1 MRYNVCGIVG
11 LIGEQIRVSALVEA
25 LEKLEYRG
33 YDSAGIA
40 FLKDRKLNITKSKG
54 KVENLKNQL
63 QDKLNDVIETGI
75 AHTRWAT
82 HGEPNDVNAHPH
94 SDCFCKISV
103 VHNGIIEN
111 FRSLKMRLQE
121 LGHNFLSQ
129 TDTEVIP
136 HLIEEH
142 YNGDLLEAVRKA
154 VLKLEGSYAIAV
166 VHADHPDIIVGARK
180 GSPLI
185 VGVDGSI
192 KGLASDVTPLL
203 KFTREVV
210 FLQDGEIVELSRDTV
225 KIIGFDG
232 TIRERNSVHVDWSY
246 EDAQK
251 SGYKHFMLKEIFEE
265 PSCIVSVL
273 TGRIKNGSV
282 VLEEFEPFEKT
293 LIDSKSM
300 KVIACGTSYH
310 AALIFK
316 YLLENRT
323 NITVDVD
330 VSSEFRYKRINLRPG
345 SIVLAISQSGE
356 TADTLES
363 VRLAKKHGA
372 KIVAVT
378 NVVGSTLTRE
388 ADCVLYLNAG
398 PEISVAA
405 TKSYV
410 AQLVMLYL
418 LMFRANEILNDS
430 MEQNSELIDRLMR
443 FPEIFENSLKSVDKI
458 HELARKYKDY
468 KHFMYIGRAYGYPTA
483 LEGAL
488 KLKEISYIHATG
500 YPAGELKHGPI
511 AMLGPDFPVF
521 AIAPND
527 SLFPKMKSNIIECRS
542 RKARILAVTSD
553 DNQEISELADDII
566 AVNSTREELYPLLM
580 APVIQ
585 LFAYFVAD
593 ELGFDPDKPRN
604 LAKSVTVE

>member
-1 MRYNVCGIVG
+1 MCGIVG
-11 LIGEQIRVSALVEA
+11 LTGQQIKVNDLIEA

-33 YDSAGIA
+33 YDSAGVA
-40 FLKDRKLNITKSKG
+40 FLKDSKLCISKSKG

-63 QDKLNDVIETGI
+63 QDNLSQIIQTGI

-94 SDCFCKISV
+94 CDCSCKISV

-111 FRSLKMRLQE
+111 FRSLKVRLQE
-121 LGHNFLSQ
+121 LGHKFLSQ

-136 HLIEEH
+136 HLIEEY

-166 VHADHPDIIVGARK
+166 VHSDHPDIIVGARK
-180 GSPLI
+180 GSPLV
-185 VGVDGSI
+185 VGMNGQI
-192 KGLASDVTPLL
+192 TGLASDVTPLL
-203 KFTREVV
+203 KFTKEVV
-210 FLQDGEIVELSRDTV
+210 FLQDGELAELSRNTV

-232 TIRERNSVHVDWSY
+232 TAREYKPVHIEWSY

-282 VLEEFEPFEKT
+282 VLEELKPFEKILETSRT
-293 LIDSKSM
+293 L
-300 KVIACGTSYH
+300 KVVACGTSYH
-310 AALIFK
+310 AALVFK
-316 YLLENRT
+316 YLVENT
-323 NITVDVD
+323 TDVTVDVD
-330 VSSEFRYKRINLRPG
+330 VSSEFRYKRPHIRPE

-363 VRLAKKHGA
+363 VRLAKKFGA
-372 KIVAVT
+372 KIIAVT

-388 ADCVLYLNAG
+388 SDCVLYLNAG

-418 LMFRANEILNDS
+418 LALKTGEVVNGSFNL
-430 MEQNSELIDRLMR
+430 QLIDRLMR
-443 FPEIFENSLKSVDKI
+443 VPEIFENVLKSADKI
-458 HELARKYKDY
+458 RELAIKYKDY
-468 KHFMYIGRAYGYPTA
+468 KHFMYIGRGYGYPTA

-488 KLKEISYIHATG
+488 KLKEISYIHATA

-511 AMLGPDFPVF
+511 AMLGPEFPVF
-521 AIAPND
+521 AIAPDD
-527 SLFPKMKSNIIECRS
+527 SLFSKMKSNIIECRS
-542 RKARILAVTSD
+542 RNAKILAITNT
-553 DNQEISELADDII
+553 DNQEIAELADDVIF
-566 AVNSTREELYPLLM
+566 VNSSSEELYPLLM
-580 APVIQ
+580 TPVIQ

-593 ELGFDPDKPRN
+593 ELGLDPDKPRN